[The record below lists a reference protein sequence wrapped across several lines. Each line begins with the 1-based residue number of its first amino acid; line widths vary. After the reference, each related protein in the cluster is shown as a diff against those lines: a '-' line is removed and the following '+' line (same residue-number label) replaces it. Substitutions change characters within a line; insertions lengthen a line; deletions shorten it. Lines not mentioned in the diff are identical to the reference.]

1 MTKKRRI
8 LVVSEGPEDKWF
20 AKKIFEKFILDCTVE
35 VVTFKTDVYQLY
47 EMYLSYADHK
57 DWENLSLPGVLLGSK
72 KDIRPNEREN
82 LRKIFTDIFLIFDF
96 DPQSSLYDPKKL
108 VQLMKHFDDS
118 TNHGQLYINYPM
130 LEAFRCISKNDLANG
145 GISTAFQKAK
155 FSSSDLKKD
164 KNRRTRFKREIA
176 KTGIT
181 HKAITREDWV
191 TIIKNHSFKARD
203 ILHLSQ
209 ELLIGQDDL
218 LRLLN
223 LQVAEYSTHK
233 SAYTINTA
241 LLLLETYYGSSIE
254 IIENMFRERK
264 KSLTNV

>member
-20 AKKIFEKFILDCTVE
+20 AKKIFDNFILDCTVE

-47 EMYLSYADHK
+47 ETYLSYAAPE
-57 DWENLSLPGVLLGSK
+57 DWEDLSLPGVLLGSK

-82 LRKIFTDIFLIFDF
+82 LRTIFTDIFLIFDF

-130 LEAFRCISKNDLANG
+130 LEAFRCISKNDLAKG
-145 GISTAFQKAK
+145 GISTTFQNAK
-155 FSSSDLKKD
+155 FSSTDLKKD

-181 HKAITREDWV
+181 HKAITREEWI
-191 TIIKNHSFKARD
+191 TIIQNHSFKVRD
-203 ILHLSQ
+203 LLHLSH
-209 ELLIGQDDL
+209 ELFIGQDDL

-223 LQVAEYSTHK
+223 LQVSDYSSYK

-241 LLLLETYYGSSIE
+241 LLLIETYYGSSIKNLE
-254 IIENMFRERK
+254 TFFEGK
-264 KSLTNV
+264 KSLTKD